1 MDCSTPGFP
10 IFHYILKFS
19 QIHVYWVNDMSRA
32 SHPFLLPSLL
42 PSIFLSIR
50 VFSNELAL
58 CSRWPKYWSFS
69 FSISSFIEF
78 SRLISFRIKWFDFF
92 AVQGTLK
99 SFLQHCSLK
108 ASILQCSAFCYCPAH
123 TSVHDY
129 WKNHNFDYTTLC
141 QQSDIF
147 AFKYAI

>member
-1 MDCSTPGFP
+1 
-10 IFHYILKFS
+10 
-19 QIHVYWVNDMSRA
+19 MSRA

-42 PSIFLSIR
+42 PSIFLNIR